1 MTLKPWLSGGGW
13 MREEHRMNL
22 KLARFP
28 LKKFALALALA
39 LLTGIT
45 TNSEAADSF
54 YEGKVVTIVNCCPA
68 GAAYDLYSRTLAEF
82 LPNFIPG
89 RPAVVVDDMPGANG
103 AVSAGYMFNIAP
115 RDGTVIASGVA
126 ALPTYPLLHPDIANK
141 FDVTKLSWI
150 GSITK
155 DVYIAYVW
163 QSAPIQTYEEAK
175 QTPVILG
182 GVMIGAPSIDLAV
195 VSNALFGTKFKIVT
209 GYDADTVIELA
220 VERGE
225 IQGTFGVNYSGF
237 KTRHV
242 DWLRDHKIK
251 IILQHGLDKL
261 PDLPDVPLF
270 IDQAKTPEDREALQL
285 LLAQQEF
292 SKPFYAPPGIPADR
306 LDILRRAFDSAVED
320 PGFLAAAAKANI
332 PVTSPMNGEALT
344 AAVAEVAGTPPVLVD
359 RVKGILA
366 NFAQQ

>member
-1 MTLKPWLSGGGW
+1 
-13 MREEHRMNL
+13 MNL

-28 LKKFALALALA
+28 LKKLALALA

-54 YEGKVVTIVNCCPA
+54 YEGKVVTIVSAGPA
-68 GAAYDLYSRTLAEF
+68 GSAYDLYTRILAEF

-89 RPAVVVDDMPGANG
+89 RPTVIVENMPGAGGNL
-103 AVSAGYMFNIAP
+103 SAGYVFNIAP
-115 RDGTVIASGVA
+115 RDGTVIASGIA
-126 ALPTYPLLHPDIANK
+126 NLPTFPLLHPDIANK
-141 FDVTKLSWI
+141 FDVTKFSWI

-155 DVYIAYVW
+155 DIYIAYVW
-163 QSAPIQTYEEAK
+163 HTAPIQTYEEAK
-175 QTPVILG
+175 QTPVIMG
-182 GVMIGAPSIDLAV
+182 GVAIGAPSVDLAV

-209 GYDADTVIELA
+209 GYGADPLLELA

-225 IQGTFGVNYSGF
+225 IQGTFGSGYSGV
-237 KTRHV
+237 KTRQA
-242 DWLRDHKIK
+242 DWLRDHTIK
-251 IILQHGLDKL
+251 IILQHGLEKL

-270 IDQAKTPEDREALQL
+270 IDQAKTPDEREMLQL

-292 SKPFYAPPGIPADR
+292 NKPFYAPPGIPADR
-306 LDILRRAFDSAVED
+306 LDVLRRAFDSAVED

-332 PVTSPMNGEALT
+332 SVTGPMNGEDLT
-344 AAVAEVAGTPPVLVD
+344 AAVAKVTSTPPALVD